1 MLPVYV
7 GIDGVHLA
15 KGFSSKF
22 YPIVGYIPSLP
33 NSPLFEIGVYN
44 GYFQPENSN
53 LFLKELIEE
62 AEGLFEI
69 GFSLHGER
77 IIVIIEAFICDA
89 LARTMITRTKGH
101 SSERDGCSRCTGSGY
116 VIGELRSNETFRSM
130 THRDHHHGKSIIENL
145 TYLDVVFDVP
155 LDPMHLF
162 DLGVMRRKLTFL
174 FPNNKR
180 RNTPGFTLY
189 PQIVQNIESFLISMR
204 KCGNFTNRFCSST
217 SFHQGIASLESD
229 GIATISFVFCCCC
242 PETIPTR
249 LFYNNFLCLHVA
261 VKYLASEEWC

>member
-44 GYFQPENSN
+44 GYFQSEDSN

-69 GFSLHGER
+69 GFSLHGQR

-89 LARTMITRTKGH
+89 PARAMITRTKGH
-101 SSERDGCSRCTGSGY
+101 SSDRDGCSRCTGSGY
-116 VIGELRSNETFRSM
+116 VIGELRSNETFCSM

-145 TYLDVVFDVP
+145 TYLDMVFDVP

-180 RNTPGFTLY
+180 RNTPGVTLH
-189 PQIVQNIESFLISMR
+189 PQIVKNIDSFLISMR
-204 KCGNFTNRFCSST
+204 KSISRIDFARQPRS
-217 SFHQGIASLESD
+217 IKELPRWK
-229 GIATISFVFCCCC
+229 ATELRQFLLYLGVVVLK
-242 PETIPTR
+242 PYLPAP
-249 LFYNNFLCLHVA
+249 FYNNFLCLHVA